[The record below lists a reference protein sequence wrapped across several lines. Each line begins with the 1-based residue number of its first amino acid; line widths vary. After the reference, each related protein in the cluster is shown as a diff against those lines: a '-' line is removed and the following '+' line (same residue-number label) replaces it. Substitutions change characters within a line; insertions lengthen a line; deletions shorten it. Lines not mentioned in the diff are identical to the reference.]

1 MFTVASNIMAL
12 KISVVIEKDD
22 YGYYAFCPELDG
34 CQSQGDSLEEVM
46 VNIKEAAELYISTLT
61 LEEKKE
67 ILSKEIL
74 TTSLQVN
81 VA

>member
-1 MFTVASNIMAL
+1 MAL